1 MWLQGERKG
10 VLEVEEMWQKRA
22 EYLCSLLY
30 EASVGTSKVGAWEQ
44 VIKRAKAYLL
54 HLISSKKKKKIW
66 DGIEKY
72 KKEQDGKGHNKGM

>member
-1 MWLQGERKG
+1 MWLQG